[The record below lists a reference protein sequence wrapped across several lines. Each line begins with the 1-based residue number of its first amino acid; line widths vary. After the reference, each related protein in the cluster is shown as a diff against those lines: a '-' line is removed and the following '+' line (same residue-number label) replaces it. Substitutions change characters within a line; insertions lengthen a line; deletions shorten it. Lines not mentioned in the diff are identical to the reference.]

1 MTIAYMQQEAYRNA
15 KEHGFH
21 DVGTTFGDRI
31 AMIHSELSEAM
42 EEARSSIPSGAIINA
57 RIAEELADAV
67 IRIGDLAGVQGIDL
81 QSAIVAKME
90 KNRGRPHLHGKS
102 M

>member
-15 KEHGFH
+15 REHGFH

-42 EEARSSIPSGAIINA
+42 EEQRSSTPSTA
-57 RIAEELADAV
+57 RDGIGEELADAV
-67 IRIGDLAGVQGIDL
+67 IRIGDLAEIQGIDL
-81 QSAIVAKME
+81 QSEIAIKME
-90 KNRGRPHLHGKS
+90 INKGRPLLHGKR

>member
-42 EEARSSIPSGAIINA
+42 EEARSSIPSGEVVRA
-57 RIAEELADAV
+57 RIGEELADAV
-67 IRIGDLAGVQGIDL
+67 IRIGDLAAIQGIDL
-81 QSAIVAKME
+81 QSAIYEKME
-90 KNRGRPHLHGKS
+90 KNKGRPLLHGKK

>member
-21 DVGTTFGDRI
+21 AVGTTFGDRI

-42 EEARSSIPSGAIINA
+42 EEARSSQVVRA
-57 RIAEELADAV
+57 RIGEELADAV
-67 IRIGDLAGVQGIDL
+67 IRIGDLAAIQGIDL
-81 QSAIVAKME
+81 QSAIGEKME
-90 KNRGRPHLHGKS
+90 KNKGRPLLHGKR

>member
-1 MTIAYMQQEAYRNA
+1 MTISQMQQEAYRNA
-15 KEHGFH
+15 KEKGFH

-42 EEARSSIPSGAIINA
+42 EEQRSSYSTPSTIRDGIG
-57 RIAEELADAV
+57 EELADAV
-67 IRIGDLAGVQGIDL
+67 IRIGDLAEIQGIDL
-81 QSAIVAKME
+81 QSEIVIKME
-90 KNRGRPHLHGKS
+90 INKGRPHLHGKR